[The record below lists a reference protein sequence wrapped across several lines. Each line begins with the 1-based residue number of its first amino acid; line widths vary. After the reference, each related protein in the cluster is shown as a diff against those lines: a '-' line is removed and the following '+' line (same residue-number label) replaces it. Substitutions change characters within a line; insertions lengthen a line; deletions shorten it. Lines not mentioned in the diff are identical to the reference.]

1 MKKEIVIATR
11 GSKLALWQ
19 AEHIKSLIE
28 TEFSEVTCKLNVI
41 KTTGDIILDVP
52 LAKIGGK
59 GLFVKEIETAMLEG
73 EADIA
78 VHSMKDVPMELPE
91 GLELFVSPI
100 GETPNDAFLSI
111 NYNSIDEL
119 PQGAKVGTSSLRR
132 KLQLL
137 EKRPDL
143 EILDLRGNVQTRM
156 KKLEDGMYD
165 AIILAKAGLVRLGL
179 TDHIKEDIS
188 IDVMLPAASQGILGI
203 EVRTGDTEITKYLEF
218 IRHKDTETRMLAE
231 RAFLRRL
238 QGGCQVPIACHSILL
253 DDGNMHIKGLIY
265 SLDGTQKIVKELV
278 GPQAEPEKLG
288 YELADSVLAV
298 GGDKLLK
305 EIYA

>member
-1 MKKEIVIATR
+1 MKKELIIATR

-19 AEHIKSLIE
+19 AEYIKGLIE
-28 TEFSEVTCKLNVI
+28 DKFDDVTCKLNII

-59 GLFVKEIETAMLEG
+59 GLFVKEIETAMLEN
-73 EADIA
+73 EADLA

-100 GETPNDAFLSI
+100 QETPNDAFLSI
-111 NYNSIDEL
+111 KYNSIDEL

-156 KKLEDGMYD
+156 QKLEDGMYD

-179 TDHIKEDIS
+179 TSHIKQDIP
-188 IDVMLPAASQGILGI
+188 IELMLPASCQGIIGV
-203 EVRTGDTEITKYLEF
+203 ETRVNDTEVTKYLEH
-218 IRHKDTETRMLAE
+218 IRHADTETRMLAE
-231 RAFLRRL
+231 RAYLRRL
-238 QGGCQVPIACHSILL
+238 QGGCQVPIGCHSTLL
-253 DDGNMHIKGLIY
+253 DDGKMHIKGILY
-265 SLDGTQKIVKELV
+265 SLDGKTKIVKELT
-278 GPQAEPEKLG
+278 GNQANPEQLG
-288 YELADSVLAV
+288 YDLADSVLEA

-305 EIYA
+305 EIYS